1 MEATDRKAITGGGEM
16 PQARTGGLRNWAW
29 GDPAKLPEA
38 ATLGLHLKKRHEVL
52 QAGRGW
58 GWHSCPP
65 GQAGYSGLQPLVSGE
80 NHPLLLNLF
89 NPETHQELVLIGS
102 LTVRTHLVILVWS
115 CWMASRSLPADSSK
129 MAACGKGAADQGETE
144 SWTLVG
150 PQTAVCTILACTFE
164 FQGIWQGWA
173 CVSPPEEGPWVPR
186 VGPAGHRHLGKS
198 ATPVGHDL

>member
-1 MEATDRKAITGGGEM
+1 MCQALRTKVPKMLELGRSCTLTEATDRKAITGGGEM

-89 NPETHQELVLIGS
+89 NPETHQELGSHRFPYSQNSSGDTRLVLLDGQPVPPSGQLKDGS
-102 LTVRTHLVILVWS
+102 MREGGRRPRGDQVLDAGRAPDSCLYNPRLHVRISRH
-115 CWMASRSLPADSSK
+115 MARLG
-129 MAACGKGAADQGETE
+129 M
-144 SWTLVG
+144 
-150 PQTAVCTILACTFE
+150 
-164 FQGIWQGWA
+164 
-173 CVSPPEEGPWVPR
+173 CV
-186 VGPAGHRHLGKS
+186 
-198 ATPVGHDL
+198 TT